1 MTHATLGTRIAIALS
16 ALGLVAAA
24 APVCAQTLDDNRQI
38 VVSYGDLDLGHAAG
52 QGALRQR
59 VETAATAV
67 CGPAPDLRVLNDW
80 AAFQRCRTA
89 AIRGATPQMDRA
101 RLEAQPQLASR

>member
-38 VVSYGDLDLGHAAG
+38 VVRYGDLDG
-52 QGALRQR
+52 LRPG
-59 VETAATAV
+59 T
-67 CGPAPDLRVLNDW
+67 GS
-80 AAFQRCRTA
+80 
-89 AIRGATPQMDRA
+89 
-101 RLEAQPQLASR
+101 SRPE